1 MSDSCC
7 LAPGEVQVE
16 AAFRECCPGRDFVP
30 ITEHDAAGLA
40 QGSAP
45 GRRGHLAP
53 CPADPWHLGSPIRH
67 QKKWRSQAILLAQPL
82 AAKQQKIGLAR
93 EGEGKQGLNGPNA
106 GAVWAWGTYPQ
117 ILWITLCVKIEKG
130 APALAATGLEA
141 LFKKYRLKS
150 VSIKIK

>member
-1 MSDSCC
+1 MLPDWHRG
-7 LAPGEVQVE
+7 APLGGV
-16 AAFRECCPGRDFVP
+16 ATWP
-30 ITEHDAAGLA
+30 H
-40 QGSAP
+40 AP
-45 GRRGHLAP
+45 LTHGIWACQSG
-53 CPADPWHLGSPIRH
+53 IK
-67 QKKWRSQAILLAQPL
+67 KKWRSQAILLAQPL
-82 AAKQQKIGLAR
+82 AAKQQKIGLTR

-141 LFKKYRLKS
+141 LFKKYRLKY